1 MADARARII
10 MDAVDNASGVIKKV
24 GGEVGKAGKGFKDL
38 ANEIPGLNQAMS
50 LLTNPVALAGAGI
63 AAAGKFAADATRE
76 TLDYNRQ
83 IRDLAQNLN
92 ISTIETS
99 RIIQTMD
106 DFGVEQASVT
116 SALEMALKN
125 GFSPTVDTLARM
137 ADEYNNIADP
147 TERAAKLTEVFGRNW
162 TELVPAL
169 KQGGD
174 AIRKGAA
181 AQDAALLVT
190 EEAAAATTEYDK
202 ALDELND
209 NFEALKRKVGNAVV
223 PALTATV
230 KWMNTGESAMA
241 QLGDAY
247 KKHMITMVQYSDIM
261 NDLGHGLITE
271 AQAIERL
278 DKAVGDYETE
288 LRKTDRIEEIRAD
301 RYREAII
308 PATEDATK
316 ATEDATKAVE
326 ELARASKEDF
336 EDSTKRAN
344 DFIAELEKIYDVNFS
359 DVDLGLASMIESNI
373 NAMKLENAG
382 GGAWDDAVR
391 QVLHMKE
398 TGKISNQ
405 IAEDLLTTAAV
416 GFEQAKVRAGLE
428 NVWEGASNL
437 AATLKIPEWK
447 AYEMITQ
454 PVIDQLEY
462 INGLSAY
469 VYVGVQGP
477 GAGYVD
483 SVAATANVTNS
494 QGEVVAEVRAAGGP
508 VSAGNPY
515 WVGDGGEPELFVP
528 STNGTIVPA
537 HNMAGSG
544 GGTINIYFQGPVNS
558 MAEAKE
564 GANQGVLAALRAA
577 GRA

>member
-1 MADARARII
+1 MVDTRTRLI